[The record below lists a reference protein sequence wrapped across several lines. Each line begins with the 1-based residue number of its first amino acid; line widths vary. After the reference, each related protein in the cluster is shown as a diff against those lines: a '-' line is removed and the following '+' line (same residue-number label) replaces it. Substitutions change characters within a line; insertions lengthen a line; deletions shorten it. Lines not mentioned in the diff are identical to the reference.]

1 MSLSPEI
8 IILLMFST
16 LMLLMLTG
24 QRVFAAMGFV
34 GVVAAL
40 FLWGDGSSALG
51 FNAAIIRPLGF
62 PIEQAA
68 RKLALLLDESR
79 IRKISGTALKDNITG
94 LENLP
99 Q

>member
-34 GVVAAL
+34 GVAAAL
-40 FLWGDGSSALG
+40 FLWGDGSSA
-51 FNAAIIRPLGF
+51 
-62 PIEQAA
+62 
-68 RKLALLLDESR
+68 
-79 IRKISGTALKDNITG
+79 
-94 LENLP
+94 
-99 Q
+99 